1 MIIAGEIGTRSYL
14 TYVLSIRRTRLEDGT
29 RLDTLWGLRKPFLL
43 SGVSTTGRP
52 VIQGSADGGELTL
65 QGI

>member
-29 RLDTLWGLRKPFLL
+29 RLDALWGLRKPFFL
-43 SGVSTTGRP
+43 SGAPTGKP
-52 VIQGSADGGELTL
+52 VVQGSADGGEVTL